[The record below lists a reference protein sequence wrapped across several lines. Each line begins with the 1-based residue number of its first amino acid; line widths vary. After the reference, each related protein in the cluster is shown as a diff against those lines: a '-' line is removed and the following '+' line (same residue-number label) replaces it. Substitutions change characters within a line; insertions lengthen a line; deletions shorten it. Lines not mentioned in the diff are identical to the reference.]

1 MAGISQT
8 PYFRYHRTKN
18 RIILWYYSEVKSQM
32 PNWKWMIFGVWN
44 GLVSNSRQ
52 ADTDGYQD
60 HPLAIL
66 HYPAK

>member
-1 MAGISQT
+1 
-8 PYFRYHRTKN
+8 
-18 RIILWYYSEVKSQM
+18 M